1 MSYPASSRGPL
12 LAGLLRV
19 VRGDDDLT
27 RFLVQSNQQRDG
39 QSRSRKRNDNA
50 GYHQRLRN
58 GVGSKAGGSAPAGE
72 NTEQQKH
79 AGAENIEGQ
88 NFSQDLRACDEAVQT
103 EPHQNRSAVA
113 KERG

>member
-1 MSYPASSRGPL
+1 MSCPASSRDPL
-12 LAGLLRV
+12 LAGLLGV

-27 RFLVQSNQQRDG
+27 CFLVQSNQQRDS
-39 QSRSRKRNDNA
+39 QSRCRKRDDNA

-58 GVGSKAGGSAPAGE
+58 RVGSKSGGRAPSGE

-79 AGAENIEGQ
+79 AGAENVEGQ
-88 NFSQDLRACDEAVQT
+88 NFSQDLGASDEAVQT
-103 EPHQNRSAVA
+103 EPHQNSSAVA